1 MKQHKPAKDMVLE
14 NELVKFRNEI
24 RSLQYQIMDMD
35 NQIKELNEVIFDR
48 EKRTP

>member
-1 MKQHKPAKDMVLE
+1 MVLE